1 VGNEGGTRGIDL
13 YYYPGSRDG
22 RAVAELLVDALR
34 EVYPLPDLVR
44 ALPTTMLGEVRRT
57 AAPAVLAELGYHD
70 NPEDA
75 VWIEENLPAIAQA
88 LARALSL
95 YFAIS

>member
-1 VGNEGGTRGIDL
+1 
-13 YYYPGSRDG
+13 
-22 RAVAELLVDALR
+22 
-34 EVYPLPDLVR
+34 
-44 ALPTTMLGEVRRT
+44 EVRRT

-88 LARALSL
+88 ITRAVTR
-95 YFAIS
+95 YFGIS